1 MWLSLAPA
9 LRGWLAASRRS
20 APALVSSTLTRAT
33 FSRQPA
39 KTTDPGTAGS
49 THLRHVNAWINR
61 MFTAKTCRSFTRGFY
76 HQLPKRVEERMSR
89 SCAVAVF
96 AVVTAI
102 CCAAQKSAPDQQ
114 ITLKDLVIKGANDL
128 SFSQIAEAK
137 ASVVGKP
144 STTEHL
150 MDTAR
155 LSLTASLKSECYLNP
170 DIELFSA
177 FRKDGPP
184 DDVVMYATVHENL
197 RYTLRN

>member
-1 MWLSLAPA
+1 
-9 LRGWLAASRRS
+9 
-20 APALVSSTLTRAT
+20 
-33 FSRQPA
+33 
-39 KTTDPGTAGS
+39 
-49 THLRHVNAWINR
+49 
-61 MFTAKTCRSFTRGFY
+61 
-76 HQLPKRVEERMSR
+76 MSR

-102 CCAAQKSAPDQQ
+102 CCAAQKSVPDQQ
-114 ITLKDLVIKGANDL
+114 IALKDLVIKGANDL
-128 SFSQIAEAK
+128 SSSQIAEAK

-144 STTEHL
+144 DTTEHL

-197 RYTLRN
+197 RYTLRNFRVQWDQTVSAQQIAQQLPLDAMRRGDCQGLNDVESTVAQLYHDHGYPNVKVNVVIQPNGATRQFDLTLYVDQGSRAR